1 MMRSPLIGEPPDA
14 ELLRHFDAEHPLLGG
29 LPVSIL
35 VDNHAFRRVSKRFDY
50 RSSTGNLPPGSF
62 FRLREGLVMM
72 TPECAFARLGN
83 TLNVYQLIQAGTDL
97 CAQYYVDGHTG
108 DIERRKAYLTS
119 PERLS
124 NYLEHAG
131 MIKGS
136 KKAVHA
142 LRFVLPNSGS
152 PRETLMNIQFNI
164 PLRMGSFAL
173 GLNAMNY
180 DINAGRLATLFDQ
193 NSYSIDIAQTDK
205 HIGIEYDGEDYHTD
219 PWKDTRSRNE
229 LGVLGWS
236 IYPIRRDVL
245 NDPNKT
251 IQFGLQ
257 MRKALRLRNRMP
269 ERWDGNFELLRKSI
283 GLPV

>member
-1 MMRSPLIGEPPDA
+1 
-14 ELLRHFDAEHPLLGG
+14 
-29 LPVSIL
+29 
-35 VDNHAFRRVSKRFDY
+35 
-50 RSSTGNLPPGSF
+50 
-62 FRLREGLVMM
+62 MM

-193 NSYSIDIAQTDK
+193 NSYSIPTSISASNTMARITIPTHGRTQGAETNS
-205 HIGIEYDGEDYHTD
+205 EFSDGA
-219 PWKDTRSRNE
+219 
-229 LGVLGWS
+229 S
-236 IYPIRRDVL
+236 I
-245 NDPNKT
+245 
-251 IQFGLQ
+251 Q
-257 MRKALRLRNRMP
+257 
-269 ERWDGNFELLRKSI
+269 
-283 GLPV
+283 